1 MKNLSIIFLFFVCLL
16 SFKPADA
23 QVLNVCQGDS
33 LKLSTAVL
41 ALPNATN
48 VEWFKDNVLISTDT
62 AFIITQPGVYML
74 RCTGSTG
81 CVGDFSQPLTVIV
94 DSLKA
99 GNDST
104 YTTPGTSVNIR
115 VLVNDQSACY
125 PMDTPSL
132 TIVQQPLHGT
142 ATVLDDGTFKYDP
155 HPGFTGID
163 TFYYVINDIN
173 GNPSNI
179 AMVIV
184 RIDAPVPLGI
194 TLGDFA
200 AVRVDDESHLTWNTF
215 STTNASHFEVERSG
229 DARNF
234 EFKGKV
240 LAPVNSTENV
250 AYNYWDKK
258 PLSGKNYYRLKMVN
272 LDGKS
277 EYSEIRMVNFSSDNA
292 VSLYPNPAKDYIT
305 VDLGADAS
313 NTQLIIITDASG
325 KEVLTHLITGATVTI
340 DLNSL
345 ATGTYFVKLLDKN
358 NNLKDGAYKFSKIK

>member
-1 MKNLSIIFLFFVCLL
+1 MKNLCILPLLFVCLL
-16 SFKPADA
+16 FFKPAHA
-23 QVLNVCQGDS
+23 QVLNVCEGDS

-62 AFIITQPGVYML
+62 AFVITQPGVYML

-104 YTTPGTSVNIR
+104 FTTPGNSVNIK

-132 TIVQQPLHGT
+132 TIVQQPNHGT
-142 ATVLDDGTFKYDP
+142 ASVLSDGTFQYLP
-155 HPGFTGID
+155 NPGFTGID
-163 TFYYVINDIN
+163 TFYYVINDVN
-173 GNPSNI
+173 GNPSNT

-184 RIDAPVPLGI
+184 SIAAHTPLGI
-194 TLGDFA
+194 TLGEFEVA
-200 AVRVDDESHLTWNTF
+200 KVDNESHLSWNTF
-215 STTNASHFEVERSG
+215 NTINASHFEVERSG
-229 DARNF
+229 DTRNF

-240 LAPVNSTENV
+240 LAPANSTQNV
-250 AYNYWDKK
+250 TYNYWDKK
-258 PLSGKNYYRLKMVN
+258 PLPGKNYYRLKMVDLN
-272 LDGKS
+272 GKS
-277 EYSEIRMVNFSSDNA
+277 QYSEIRMVNFSADNS

-305 VDLGADAS
+305 VDLGAEMAT
-313 NTQLIIITDASG
+313 TQLIIIMDASG
-325 KEVLTHLITGATVTI
+325 KELLTHRVNGTPVTI
-340 DLNSL
+340 DLNDL
-345 ATGTYFVKLLDKN
+345 ATGTYFIKLLDKN
-358 NNLKDGAYKFSKIK
+358 NNLKEGAYKFSRVK